1 MKKFFL
7 FILLAISSVSYAQIL
22 RVEAVEYSSS
32 FFFYDYHIY
41 LSNGER
47 ITMCDGDK
55 TGTRMDNTRKR
66 VDVPVEIEPQKIKKG
81 SLIEKRG
88 CVYTAVTMK
97 KVSDKIIKYA
107 KIHQVSK
114 DFNASLYGSFSYGT
128 FLSIGGGSG
137 SISGNA
143 SGGKRTL
150 VNIVFTDNTS
160 TSIEASEDPI
170 WLEAAAGMKVEHYKC
185 GTCNI
190 YKLLF
195 N

>member
-7 FILLAISSVSYAQIL
+7 FILLALSSVSYAQIL
-22 RVEAVEYSSS
+22 RVEAVEKDEYLG
-32 FFFYDYHIY
+32 FKHYFY
-41 LSNGER
+41 LSDGSKLMIFKHKELWGEITISDKETR
-47 ITMCDGDK
+47 IK
-55 TGTRMDNTRKR
+55 TDIDPAK
-66 VDVPVEIEPQKIKKG
+66 VKVG
-81 SLIEKRG
+81 SLFEKRG
-88 CVYTAVTMK
+88 LFYTMVSMY
-97 KVSDKIIKYA
+97 KVSDKTIKYA
-107 KIHQVSK
+107 KIRQVSSE
-114 DFNASLYGSFSYGT
+114 FNASLYGSFSYGT
-128 FLSIGGGSG
+128 FLSIGGGRG
-137 SISGNA
+137 NISGNA